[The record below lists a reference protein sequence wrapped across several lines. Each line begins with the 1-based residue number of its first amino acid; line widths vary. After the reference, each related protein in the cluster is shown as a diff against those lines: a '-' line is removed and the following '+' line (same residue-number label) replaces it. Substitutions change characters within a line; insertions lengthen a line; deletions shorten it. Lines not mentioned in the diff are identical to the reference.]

1 MSKMQIKR
9 HCLLIEVMYSEYFF
23 SGVNTPA
30 SCSKQAARA
39 TPKGSLRL
47 LCAGDTENSKQPEFY
62 VEPKLLFVLQPLAML
77 VRKMGGATVVQFQS
91 KTAF

>member
-1 MSKMQIKR
+1 MQIKR
-9 HCLLIEVMYSEYFF
+9 HCLLIEVMHSEDFF

-47 LCAGDTENSKQPEFY
+47 LCAAPVHENTD
-62 VEPKLLFVLQPLAML
+62 FVD
-77 VRKMGGATVVQFQS
+77 GTSF
-91 KTAF
+91 

>member
-1 MSKMQIKR
+1 MQIKR
-9 HCLLIEVMYSEYFF
+9 HWFLVETMPFEYFF

-62 VEPKLLFVLQPLAML
+62 VEPELVANYNIKNRDLML
-77 VRKMGGATVVQFQS
+77 YGIKE
-91 KTAF
+91 KILN

>member
-9 HCLLIEVMYSEYFF
+9 HCLLIEVMHSEYFF

-39 TPKGSLRL
+39 TPKGSLRM
-47 LCAGDTENSKQPEFY
+47 LCAGDTENKKQPEFY
-62 VEPKLLFVLQPLAML
+62 VEPGIL
-77 VRKMGGATVVQFQS
+77 R
-91 KTAF
+91 